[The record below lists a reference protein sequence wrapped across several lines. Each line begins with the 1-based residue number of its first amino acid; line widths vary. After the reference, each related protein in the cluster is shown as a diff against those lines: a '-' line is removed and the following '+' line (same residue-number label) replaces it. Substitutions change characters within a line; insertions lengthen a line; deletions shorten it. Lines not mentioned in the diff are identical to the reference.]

1 MLIGKGGLAMELMQL
16 RYFATVARLGNISRA
31 AQELY
36 VTQPNLSKSIARLE
50 EELGV
55 PLFDHRKGKITLND
69 YGRCFLA
76 SVNLSL
82 GELENGIRGIQR
94 MYDSSQNILT
104 LGCSIDDLL
113 PDVLRDFTPKHPEI
127 GIRQFSG
134 SPTELAERLGLHEL
148 DLMLTARPVGGN
160 GYVFEAL
167 GRCDFVILCG
177 QGHWLT
183 QRTRVSVQEL
193 AEEKIICDRSRMD
206 VETLTALCQSCGF
219 SPNIAFEVDNSDLI
233 FSLLSNRQGV
243 AFMPMA
249 QMRKINREYPDSGIH
264 MVLLEDPVEPASLGL
279 VYRKDDPWSHA
290 ARIFSEFLRE
300 WLSAE
305 ERDVQKMKDITL
317 GV

>member
-1 MLIGKGGLAMELMQL
+1 MELTQL
-16 RYFATVARLGNISRA
+16 RYFAAVARTGNISRA

-55 PLFDHRKGKITLND
+55 PLFDHRKGKIVLND

-82 GELENGIRGIQR
+82 GELENGVRSIQR
-94 MYDSSQNILT
+94 MYASNQNILT

-113 PDVLRDFTPKHPEI
+113 PDVLRDFMPQHPEI

-148 DLMLTARPVGGN
+148 DLMLTARPVSGE
-160 GYVFEAL
+160 GYVFETL

-183 QRTRVSVQEL
+183 RRARVSVQEL
-193 AEEKIICDRSRMD
+193 AEEKLICDRSRMD

-279 VYRKDDPWSHA
+279 VYRKDYQWSHA
-290 ARIFSEFLRE
+290 ARIFAEFLRE
-300 WLSAE
+300 WLSTE
-305 ERDVQKMKDITL
+305 ERDVQKMKDITATI
-317 GV
+317 

>member
-1 MLIGKGGLAMELMQL
+1 MELTQL
-16 RYFATVARLGNISRA
+16 RYFAAVARTGNISRA

-55 PLFDHRKGKITLND
+55 PLFDHRKGKIVLND

-82 GELENGIRGIQR
+82 GELENGVRSIQR
-94 MYDSSQNILT
+94 MYASNQNVLT

-113 PDVLRDFTPKHPEI
+113 PDVLRDFMPKHPEI

-148 DLMLTARPVGGN
+148 DLMLTARPVSGE
-160 GYVFEAL
+160 GYVFETL

-183 QRTRVSVQEL
+183 RRARVSVQEL
-193 AEEKIICDRSRMD
+193 AEEKLICDRSRMD

-233 FSLLSNRQGV
+233 FSLLSHQQGV

-249 QMRKINREYPDSGIH
+249 QMRKISREYPDSGIH

-279 VYRKDDPWSHA
+279 TYRKDYAWSHA
-290 ARIFSEFLRE
+290 ARIFAEFLRQ
-300 WLSAE
+300 WLGAE
-305 ERDVQKMKDITL
+305 DQDIRHMKAIT
-317 GV
+317 GTI

>member
-1 MLIGKGGLAMELMQL
+1 MELTQL
-16 RYFATVARLGNISRA
+16 RYFAAVARLGNISRA

-50 EELGV
+50 EDLGV
-55 PLFDHRKGKITLND
+55 PLFDHRKGKIALND

-76 SVNLSL
+76 SVNISL
-82 GELENGIRGIQR
+82 GELENGIRSIQR

-104 LGCSIDDLL
+104 LCCSIDDLL

-148 DLMLTARPVGGN
+148 DLMLTARPVGDEH
-160 GYVFEAL
+160 YVFEAL

-183 QRTRVSVQEL
+183 QRTSVSVREL

-206 VETLTALCQSCGF
+206 VETLTALCRSCGF

-249 QMRKINREYPDSGIH
+249 QMRKIHREYPDSGIH
-264 MVLLEDPVEPASLGL
+264 MVLLEDSVEPASLGL
-279 VYRKDDPWSHA
+279 SYRRDYQWSHA
-290 ARIFSEFLRE
+290 ARIFAEFLRE
-300 WLSAE
+300 WLGTE
-305 ERDVQKMKDITL
+305 ERDLRALSSITS
-317 GV
+317 GI

>member
-1 MLIGKGGLAMELMQL
+1 MELTQL
-16 RYFATVARLGNISRA
+16 RYFAAVARTGNISRA

-55 PLFDHRKGKITLND
+55 PLFDHRKGKIVLND

-82 GELENGIRGIQR
+82 GELENGVRSIQR
-94 MYDSSQNILT
+94 MYASNQNVLT

-113 PDVLRDFTPKHPEI
+113 PDVLRDFMPKYPEI

-134 SPTELAERLGLHEL
+134 SPTELAERLGLYEL
-148 DLMLTARPVGGN
+148 DLMLTARPVSGE
-160 GYVFEAL
+160 GYVFETL

-183 QRTRVSVQEL
+183 RRARVSVREL
-193 AEEKIICDRSRMD
+193 AEEKLICDRSRMD

-233 FSLLSNRQGV
+233 FSLLSHQQGV

-249 QMRKINREYPDSGIH
+249 QMRKISREYPDSGIH

-279 VYRKDDPWSHA
+279 TYRKDYAWSHA
-290 ARIFSEFLRE
+290 ARIFAEFLRQ
-300 WLSAE
+300 WLGAE
-305 ERDVQKMKDITL
+305 DQDIRHMKAITETI
-317 GV
+317 

>member
-113 PDVLRDFTPKHPEI
+113 PDVLRDFTPRHPEI

-148 DLMLTARPVGGN
+148 DLMITARPVGGN

-183 QRTRVSVQEL
+183 QRTKVSVQEL

-206 VETLTALCQSCGF
+206 VETLTALCRSCGF

>member
-1 MLIGKGGLAMELMQL
+1 MELTQL

-55 PLFDHRKGKITLND
+55 PLFDHRKGKIVLND
-69 YGRCFLA
+69 YGRCFLS

-82 GELENGIRGIQR
+82 GELENGIRSIQR

-113 PDVLRDFTPKHPEI
+113 PDVLRDFTPNHPEI

-134 SPTELAERLGLHEL
+134 SPTELSERLGLHEL
-148 DLMLTARPVGGN
+148 DLMLTARPVGGD

-183 QRTRVSVQEL
+183 QRTKVSVQEL

-264 MVLLEDPVEPASLGL
+264 MVLLEDPVEPASLG
-279 VYRKDDPWSHA
+279 P
-290 ARIFSEFLRE
+290 
-300 WLSAE
+300 
-305 ERDVQKMKDITL
+305 
-317 GV
+317 

>member
-1 MLIGKGGLAMELMQL
+1 MELTQL

-55 PLFDHRKGKITLND
+55 PLFDHRKGKIALND

-76 SVNLSL
+76 SVSLSL
-82 GELENGIRGIQR
+82 GELENGIRSIQR
-94 MYDSSQNILT
+94 MYDSSQNVLT

-134 SPTELAERLGLHEL
+134 SPAELAERLGLHEL
-148 DLMLTARPVGGN
+148 DLMLTARPVGDEH
-160 GYVFEAL
+160 YVFETL
-167 GRCDFVILCG
+167 GRCEFVILCG

-183 QRTRVSVQEL
+183 GRTSVSIQEL

-264 MVLLEDPVEPASLGL
+264 MVLLKDPVEPASLGL
-279 VYRKDDPWSHA
+279 SYRRDYQWSHA
-290 ARIFSEFLRE
+290 ARIFADFLRE
-300 WLSAE
+300 WLGTE
-305 ERDVQKMKDITL
+305 EQDVRTLRDITSE
-317 GV
+317 V

>member
-1 MLIGKGGLAMELMQL
+1 
-16 RYFATVARLGNISRA
+16 
-31 AQELY
+31 
-36 VTQPNLSKSIARLE
+36 
-50 EELGV
+50 
-55 PLFDHRKGKITLND
+55 
-69 YGRCFLA
+69 
-76 SVNLSL
+76 
-82 GELENGIRGIQR
+82 

-113 PDVLRDFTPKHPEI
+113 PDVLRDFTPRHPEI

-148 DLMLTARPVGGN
+148 DLMLTARPVGGD

-183 QRTRVSVQEL
+183 QRTKVSVQEL

-279 VYRKDDPWSHA
+279 VYRKDYQWSHA
-290 ARIFSEFLRE
+290 ARIFAEFLRE
-300 WLSAE
+300 WLSTE

>member
-113 PDVLRDFTPKHPEI
+113 PDVLRDFTPRHPEI

-148 DLMLTARPVGGN
+148 DLMITARPVGGN

-183 QRTRVSVQEL
+183 QRAKVSVQEL

-206 VETLTALCQSCGF
+206 VETLTALCRSCGF

-300 WLSAE
+300 WLSTE

>member
-1 MLIGKGGLAMELMQL
+1 MELTQL
-16 RYFATVARLGNISRA
+16 RYFAAVARTGNISRA

-55 PLFDHRKGKITLND
+55 PLFDHRKGKIVLND

-82 GELENGIRGIQR
+82 GELENGVRSIQR
-94 MYDSSQNILT
+94 MYASNQNILT

-113 PDVLRDFTPKHPEI
+113 PDVLRDFMPQHPEI

-148 DLMLTARPVGGN
+148 DLMLTARPVSGE
-160 GYVFEAL
+160 GYVFETL

-183 QRTRVSVQEL
+183 RRARVSVQEL
-193 AEEKIICDRSRMD
+193 AEEKLICDRSRMD

-233 FSLLSNRQGV
+233 FSLLSHQQGV

-249 QMRKINREYPDSGIH
+249 QMRKISREYPDSGIH

-279 VYRKDDPWSHA
+279 TYRKDYAWSHA
-290 ARIFSEFLRE
+290 ARTFAEFLRQ
-300 WLSAE
+300 WLGAE
-305 ERDVQKMKDITL
+305 DQDIRHMKAITATI
-317 GV
+317 

>member
-82 GELENGIRGIQR
+82 GGLENGIRGIRR
-94 MYDSSQNILT
+94 MYDAAQNILT
-104 LGCSIDDLL
+104 QGCCIDDLL
-113 PDVLRDFTPKHPEI
+113 PDVLRDFTPRHPEI

-183 QRTRVSVQEL
+183 QRTKVSVQEL